1 MALSIAWNGSQF
13 EVRQDGAVVFTGS
26 MQDAAAAYSKLQAER
41 LNAKG
46 SARKGGKRIY
56 R

>member
-1 MALSIAWNGSQF
+1 MIEMVRNGQKF
-13 EVRQDGAVVFTGS
+13 EVRQDGAVVFSGS
-26 MQDAAAAYSKLQAER
+26 MQDAAKEYSKLQAER

-46 SARKGGKRIY
+46 SNRKGGKRIY